1 MVEIGELPTK
11 YFFVNLSNSPVRTSS
26 QSLLILMSFLSA
38 IIKRKVVRLMKM
50 VALAACRGLT
60 YFISFAQSASWR
72 QLFRFFRFRFFFISK
87 LRVSPF
93 GGRRRC
99 ESSQMK
105 LTPPTPLDQAKAEK
119 PSLLAA
125 LFTGFLP
132 GLNTHGYS
140 ASIFHVAGRLVSS

>member
-1 MVEIGELPTK
+1 MSRVDVFYFVCAIGELAPVVS
-11 YFFVNLSNSPVRTSS
+11 FF
-26 QSLLILMSFLSA
+26 SFP
-38 IIKRKVVRLMKM
+38 
-50 VALAACRGLT
+50 
-60 YFISFAQSASWR
+60 
-72 QLFRFFRFRFFFISK
+72 FFFISK

-125 LFTGFLP
+125 LFTGFLL